1 MRIVCDV
8 NRSEC
13 LRHGIDAASST
24 VDIEIDPKLLTPDQ
38 RNFIVANLYERLRFP
53 KDQEF
58 SICPPTYAGLIA
70 SVNYGLQREQE
81 QGIRRIRGGSIN
93 LEPGRI
99 ETLAE
104 IRRKAIRAAIAEDD
118 NAQKE
123 QKVMSLASPKPI
135 NAESQ

>member
-1 MRIVCDV
+1 MLTERNVSVTAIDV
-8 NRSEC
+8 P
-13 LRHGIDAASST
+13 ASM
-24 VDIEIDPKLLTPDQ
+24 VDIEMDPKLLTHDQ

-58 SICPPTYAGLIA
+58 CICPPTYAGLIA

-81 QGIRRIRGGSIN
+81 QGICRIRGGSIN

-104 IRRKAIRAAIAEDD
+104 IRHKVIRAAIAEDD
-118 NAQKE
+118 
-123 QKVMSLASPKPI
+123 KVKRAKSDLPASRDR
-135 NAESQ
+135 